1 MAPEGFTNNCAKAQ
15 ANLILSI
22 SNGHIQFMGVDVE
35 VPVKLSDSLAN
46 SVQYF

>member
-1 MAPEGFTNNCAKAQ
+1 MALEGYTYEYANAQ